1 MRIESAW
8 DAEDLGMR
16 FRGNPRHPNSAS
28 TRWGLPGTGKH
39 PVLGRKR
46 NPRSPH
52 RVGGP
57 FGPPSQ
63 RRSAGIP
70 YWPTFRVFQPSRTY
84 LGPLFRVSSSSS
96 TPVCAHSNSVS
107 QSQRRNSS
115 SSVHWRVFLAKHHRQ
130 HPICD
135 PLCRRGVAYPQPVIT
150 KESRCRTVVAQPP
163 SKRHENPVGT
173 TGIRKTPRFG
183 PKTKSP

>member
-1 MRIESAW
+1 
-8 DAEDLGMR
+8 MR

-84 LGPLFRVSSSSS
+84 LGPLLRVSSSSS

-107 QSQRRNSS
+107 SQSVEIRHRVCTGRCSLRNIIASIQS
-115 SSVHWRVFLAKHHRQ
+115 ATHYVGAVLL
-130 HPICD
+130 I
-135 PLCRRGVAYPQPVIT
+135 PQPVIT
-150 KESRCRTVVAQPP
+150 KESRCKTVVAQPP
-163 SKRHENPVGT
+163 SKRPENPVGT

-183 PKTKSP
+183 PETKSR